1 MKFIV
6 FLRMTIV
13 NTMVTKDDRI
23 YIRITTQIKEEFER
37 VAEYR
42 GLKPATLLHS
52 LIVKAIHET
61 RKENPEVFNNS
72 TEKIMTLAEAKAD
85 DKKKQRKDKKM
96 PPK

>member
-1 MKFIV
+1 
-6 FLRMTIV
+6 MTIV